1 MTTAPPAPLSWTTAQ
16 ELLAQQRFL
25 TTGDSMLDDLLGGG
39 VPVPGV
45 VEVSGASASGK
56 TQLCLQLCLTVQL
69 PQELGGL
76 GGGALYF
83 STEDSFPS
91 RRLAALVPAFCARL
105 GLPVDSINVDAW
117 TDNVLLAH
125 LADSETQDHL
135 LTYQLPALLTTH
147 NVRLVVIDSITANFR
162 GEQLSH
168 LADHHQRAAAAHHGS
183 TSSETQYYIRR
194 QRDLLCLAQHLKRCS
209 EAHGVAV
216 VCVNQV
222 SDNFDAPTMAA
233 LPEHHRVP
241 MPIPRTLATKP
252 ALGLSW
258 SQCIHTRITLHRYDP
273 LVDATDNE
281 FAATRAQTRT
291 SQRIVQLVFAPHAPP
306 GVLQF
311 TIDQAGVQC
320 TPAPA

>member
-1 MTTAPPAPLSWTTAQ
+1 DAMTTAPPTPLSWTTAR

-25 TTGDSMLDDLLGGG
+25 TTGDPMLDDLLGGG

-69 PQELGGL
+69 PLALGGL

-105 GLPVDSINVDAW
+105 GLPKDSINADAW

-168 LADHHQRAAAAHHGS
+168 LTDHHQRAAAHLGS
-183 TSSETQYYIRR
+183 TNPDALYYTRR
-194 QRDLLCLAQHLKRCS
+194 QRDLLCLAQHFKRCS

-222 SDNFDAPTMAA
+222 SDSFDTTMTP
-233 LPEHHRVP
+233 LLEHQG
-241 MPIPRTLATKP
+241 MPIPIPRALATKP

-258 SQCIHTRITLHRYDP
+258 SQCIHTRITLHRHDP
-273 LVDATDNE
+273 LLDATGSE
-281 FAATRAQTRT
+281 FAATHAQIRV
-291 SQRIVQLVFAPHAPP
+291 SQRIIQLVFAPHAPP
-306 GVLQF
+306 DILPF
-311 TIDQAGVQC
+311 TIDQAGVQG
-320 TPAPA
+320 APTSA